1 MKFGAEVKVADAPEL
16 PGYTFSGWTT
26 EDAEVAEGKFTM
38 PAKAV
43 AFTGSFEL
51 IEYTITYE
59 LDGGTNAE
67 ANPAK
72 YTIETETITLADAS
86 KTGYTFDGWYSD
98 VEFTTKVTEI
108 AKGTTGNITLYA
120 KFTAIE
126 YTITYNVNDG
136 TLPEGAVTKY
146 TVEDTVTL
154 PVPTREG
161 YGFGGWFDNEELSGT
176 AVTAIEK
183 GSTGDKVFWAKWTA
197 GEEAY
202 KVEHYFEDLEGAFV
216 LDSTKTQNLSGKT
229 DETVTATALTV
240 EGFTFDEANTNNV
253 LSGKVLADGSLVLKV
268 YYTRNSYEVTYAY
281 AESAPASAPAAPAAA
296 TVKFGAEVKVADA
309 PELPGYTF
317 SGWTTKDAEVAD
329 GKFTMPAKA
338 VAFTGSFAANTYT
351 VKFDKNAAEAAG
363 TMADQAFTY
372 DAEQALTKNAFTK
385 EGYMFKGWALSAD
398 GEVAYADEAPVK
410 NLTTEAD
417 GTVTLYAVWEKVT
430 WKLDKT
436 FINVAVGETEEL
448 HLIGTDGSYGV
459 GTWTSEDEGAATV
472 DQNGVVTGVK
482 YHTGTIK
489 VHVVMD
495 NGYEED
501 CEVQTRF
508 WDVNGS
514 PNKEDED
521 YQYYYNAVYWGADH
535 TPYAIT
541 KGYDLE
547 YFGVGQGCTRKDFIL
562 FLYRL
567 AGQPTVS
574 KADINAMKEA
584 FSDMTNSE
592 LSNSFIKAIAW
603 GYSASDPSKRIIN
616 GYNDSYGPELA
627 GTFGPER
634 TIKRKEAILMIWRYA
649 GRPDSEST
657 AKFEA
662 FDEIVKNKYKPT
674 SDTYKSIRWA
684 AWSGL
689 SNGYQRPDQLPA
701 GVDITTPCYGADLTC
716 LREDMIVFLYRY
728 AQNFLGE

>member
-1 MKFGAEVKVADAPEL
+1 M
-16 PGYTFSGWTT
+16 
-26 EDAEVAEGKFTM
+26 
-38 PAKAV
+38 
-43 AFTGSFEL
+43 
-51 IEYTITYE
+51 
-59 LDGGTNAE
+59 
-67 ANPAK
+67 
-72 YTIETETITLADAS
+72 
-86 KTGYTFDGWYSD
+86 
-98 VEFTTKVTEI
+98 
-108 AKGTTGNITLYA
+108 
-120 KFTAIE
+120 
-126 YTITYNVNDG
+126 
-136 TLPEGAVTKY
+136 TKY

-161 YGFGGWFDNEELSGT
+161 YGFSGWYENEELTGT
-176 AVTAIEK
+176 AVSAIAK
-183 GSTGDKVFWAKWTA
+183 GSTGNKVFYAKWTA
-197 GEEAY
+197 GEETY
-202 KVEHYFEDLEGAFV
+202 KVEHYFEDLDGMFV
-216 LDSTKTQNLSGKT
+216 IDSAKTQNLTGKT
-229 DETVTATALTV
+229 DETVTAEPLTV
-240 EGFTFDEANTNNV
+240 EGFTFDESNTGNV
-253 LSGKVLADGSLVLKV
+253 LEGKVLADGSLVLKV
-268 YYTRNSYEVTYAY
+268 YYSRNSYKVTYAY
-281 AESAPASAPAAPAAA
+281 TGKVPADADEAPAAA
-296 TVKFGAEVKVADA
+296 TLKFGAEVAVAKA
-309 PELPGYTF
+309 SSAEGYTF
-317 SGWTTKDAEVAD
+317 SGWTTDDVEVTD
-329 GKFTMPAKA
+329 GTFTMPAKS
-338 VAFTGSFAANTYT
+338 VVFIGSFTANTYT
-351 VKFDKNAAEAAG
+351 VKFNANGGSG
-363 TMADQAFTY
+363 TMADQTFTY
-372 DAEQALTKNAFTK
+372 DADAQALTANTFTK
-385 EGYMFKGWALSAD
+385 EGYMFVGWTLTED
-398 GEVAYADEAPVK
+398 GEKVYEDEEAVK
-410 NLTTEAD
+410 NLTAEAN
-417 GTVTLYAVWEKVT
+417 GTVELFAVWELVT
-430 WKLDKT
+430 YKLDKT
-436 FINVAVGETEEL
+436 FINLAVNDTAQL
-448 HLIGTDGSYGV
+448 RLVGTDGSYGE
-459 GTWTSEDEGAATV
+459 GTWTSSDPSVAAVDE
-472 DQNGVVTGVK
+472 NGLVTGVI

-634 TIKRKEAILMIWRYA
+634 TITRKEAILMIWRYA